1 MRLKIKKFEKLNVKL
16 IIVILFLYDVK
27 LYKKTKF

>member
-1 MRLKIKKFEKLNVKL
+1 MRLKIKKIEELNVKL